1 MEGSGIEGLTL
12 QDSRTVPVESEQQRT
27 LDGDTDK
34 FVESMKSLFDYQESQ
49 IRISVE
55 GFNTSADPVEL
66 YTSLQDLFKTCGEVD
81 HIEFKIDRVR
91 KQVISPWVVVLRGE
105 GAKEKASLLDG
116 SEVGGRKLTVSPVE
130 EPTDGLSTSV
140 RAARY
145 VADFQRKRS
154 QAISVTGYDLS
165 LPQDDLKSALRKHF
179 ASCGEI
185 TDILVL
191 DSRALV
197 HLYGLGSVHRAVQ
210 LNGTDLGGGF
220 KLTVQ
225 AVPYSK
231 PEEASGTSH
240 DVITVT

>member
-12 QDSRTVPVESEQQRT
+12 QDSHTVPVESEQQRT
-27 LDGDTDK
+27 WVGDTDN
-34 FVESMKSLFDYQESQ
+34 FVENMKSLMDYHESQ

-55 GFNTSADPVEL
+55 GFDTSADPVEI
-66 YTSLQDLFKTCGEVD
+66 YTSLQNLFKTCGKVD
-81 HIEFKIDRVR
+81 SIEFKIDHVK
-91 KQVISPWVVVLRGE
+91 KQLISPWVVVLIGE

-130 EPTDGLSTSV
+130 QPTDGLSTSV

-145 VADFQRKRS
+145 VADFQRKMS
-154 QAISVTGYDLS
+154 EAISVTGYDPS
-165 LPQDDLKSALRKHF
+165 LPRDDVKSALRKHF

-191 DSRALV
+191 DSHALV

-225 AVPYSK
+225 PVPYSK
-231 PEEASGTSH
+231 PEEAAGSS
-240 DVITVT
+240 DA

>member
-1 MEGSGIEGLTL
+1 MFFS
-12 QDSRTVPVESEQQRT
+12 
-27 LDGDTDK
+27 
-34 FVESMKSLFDYQESQ
+34 
-49 IRISVE
+49 
-55 GFNTSADPVEL
+55 
-66 YTSLQDLFKTCGEVD
+66 C
-81 HIEFKIDRVR
+81 
-91 KQVISPWVVVLRGE
+91 
-105 GAKEKASLLDG
+105 
-116 SEVGGRKLTVSPVE
+116 
-130 EPTDGLSTSV
+130 
-140 RAARY
+140 
-145 VADFQRKRS
+145 RS

-191 DSRALV
+191 YRLLQPCSAKTFSQLLPCVKPIFNAFFASCFCSRALV